1 VPGERGTI
9 LVVEDAPDSAA
20 LFAALVQREGFQP
33 VVCPT
38 AAEGAAAFARSQP
51 VAILLDWVLPD
62 GPGIEVCRQVR
73 GKDQAVV
80 IIFVS
85 GRGDET
91 SVARGLDAGADD
103 YIAKPVRGG
112 ELIARLEAHL
122 RRVTALRALAVV
134 LEQPSEPIQRIVRFG
149 DVEVDFVAREARVA
163 GVPVRLGPLEFK
175 LLEYLSRNSG
185 VAVSRDQILSQV
197 YGYDADIGTERV
209 DLLVRR
215 LRAKLG
221 DGPDAQGHLVAIPGY
236 GYRLERRL
244 RPAD

>member
-1 VPGERGTI
+1 M
-9 LVVEDAPDSAA
+9 
-20 LFAALVQREGFQP
+20 
-33 VVCPT
+33 
-38 AAEGAAAFARSQP
+38 
-51 VAILLDWVLPD
+51 
-62 GPGIEVCRQVR
+62 
-73 GKDQAVV
+73 
-80 IIFVS
+80 
-85 GRGDET
+85 
-91 SVARGLDAGADD
+91 
-103 YIAKPVRGG
+103 
-112 ELIARLEAHL
+112 RLSN
-122 RRVTALRALAVV
+122 RPR
-134 LEQPSEPIQRIVRFG
+134 RIVRFG